1 MAGLKKYEDKNIWF
15 KFLSFFKP
23 VTGSDS
29 VPAYFTLKAT
39 PKNSRSQST
48 VIYVTF
54 AKLNQ
59 AVLNV
64 AIKILILKV
73 VTFVKLFREVNLVVN
88 LTLYTNHVIYVL

>member
-1 MAGLKKYEDKNIWF
+1 MINLI
-15 KFLSFFKP
+15 LH
-23 VTGSDS
+23 
-29 VPAYFTLKAT
+29 
-39 PKNSRSQST
+39 
-48 VIYVTF
+48 VTF